1 MNTRAPNRQTS
12 AFTLIELMIS
22 VGLGAM
28 ILASAYVCLNAA
40 ISSRKIIE
48 PRSEV
53 FQNAR
58 VAIALITAD
67 LRSAC
72 PLSKDFEFLGMHR
85 QVGDM
90 DADNLDFATHNY
102 SPARLNEGDFCEVSY
117 FVDRDQAT
125 GTYSLWRRRNP
136 TIAPDPLN
144 GGRQEEIAR
153 GIQGVRFEY
162 FDGYDWYDDWGEMK
176 TEGKKSKADTS
187 NREQYNLTGMPEAVR
202 VTLWFD
208 ANPDRKVKTSDAS
221 GETLPETPAEPPL
234 VFQSVARLNL
244 AASANAAASANT
256 GTNSAPDMSNQNNNP
271 PPQ

>member
-1 MNTRAPNRQTS
+1 
-12 AFTLIELMIS
+12 MIS

-28 ILASAYVCLNAA
+28 ILASAYMCLSAA
-40 ISSRKIIE
+40 ISSRKTIE

-58 VAIALITAD
+58 VAMALITAD

-85 QVGDM
+85 QLGSM

-102 SPARLNEGDFCEVSY
+102 SPARPNEGDFCEVSY
-117 FVDRDQAT
+117 FVEKDRET
-125 GTYSLWRRRNP
+125 GKYSLWRRRNP

-162 FDGYDWYDDWGEMK
+162 FDGYDWYDDWGEIK
-176 TEGKKSKADTS
+176 TEGKSKADTS

-208 ANPDRKVKTSDAS
+208 SNPDRRTKPSESLD
-221 GETLPETPAEPPL
+221 ETTAPTTTATEPPL
-234 VFQSVARLNL
+234 VFQSVARLNFAAMVN
-244 AASANAAASANT
+244 AASSTTSTTN
-256 GTNSAPDMSNQNNNP
+256 GTPDTSGQNPNGG
-271 PPQ
+271 QQ

>member
-1 MNTRAPNRQTS
+1 MSSPIKLKCAS

-22 VGLGAM
+22 VALGAM
-28 ILASAYVCLNAA
+28 ILASGYLCLSAA
-40 ISSRKIIE
+40 ISSRKTIE

-58 VAIALITAD
+58 VAMALITAD

-102 SPARLNEGDFCEVSY
+102 IPSRPNEGDFCEVSY
-117 FVDRDQAT
+117 FVDKDKQT
-125 GTYSLWRRRNP
+125 GRYSLWRRRNP

-144 GGRQEEIAR
+144 GGREEEIAS

-162 FDGYDWYDDWGEMK
+162 YDGYQWYDDWGEIK
-176 TEGKKSKADTS
+176 GQAKAENS
-187 NREQYNLTGMPEAVR
+187 NREQYNLTGMPDAVR
-202 VTLWFD
+202 ITLWFD
-208 ANPDRKVKTSDAS
+208 SDPDRPLTPGRTLG
-221 GETLPETPAEPPL
+221 GETAPTNTEPPL

-244 AASANAAASANT
+244 APMVNSAGAANS
-256 GTNSAPDMSNQNNNP
+256 GTNGTPDMSGQPNNNNP
-271 PPQ
+271 QQ